1 MRDDLIWLRYAFG
14 AVALTLATIAL
25 PMTACE
31 ALRAAA
37 SRSAPAA
44 ETLQAAAAL
53 GWLRG
58 DLWGAYAKAEV
69 QEADAAT
76 DPVLADSARRAFR
89 RAAEWALSLSPYQ
102 PQLWLRLAK
111 LDERDRRPATQFNAV
126 VKMIYYTAPADDAGM
141 ADRLQLALSA
151 AGSPDEELDEL
162 ARGDVRAM
170 VAHHRLTELSAVYRG
185 LGAGAR
191 VFIENAVRSIR
202 PELAPQ
208 LDAPG

>member
-1 MRDDLIWLRYAFG
+1 MPRDLIWQRYLLG
-14 AVALTLATIAL
+14 AWALALAAMAL
-25 PMTACE
+25 PTAASE
-31 ALRAAA
+31 ALRAATA
-37 SRSAPAA
+37 RSAPTAGTLHA
-44 ETLQAAAAL
+44 EAAL

-58 DLWGAYAKAEV
+58 DLWGAYAMAEG
-69 QEADAAT
+69 ERADADAAR
-76 DPVLADSARRAFR
+76 PAFR